1 MLLFAAA
8 NRDEEQF
15 TDAARFDVTR
25 ENAKSQLAFSAGPHY
40 CVGSALARLELRVA
54 FEELLE
60 RLPNLR
66 LDPAYPAPKHTQ
78 SYILRGL
85 NDLHVLFDP
94 A

>member
-1 MLLFAAA
+1 MLIFAAA
-8 NRDEEQF
+8 NRDEQKF
-15 TDAARFDVTR
+15 PNAACFDVTR
-25 ENAKSQLAFSAGPHY
+25 ENAKDQLAFSAGPHY

-54 FEELLE
+54 FEELLD

-66 LDPAYPAPKHTQ
+66 LDPAYPPPKHTQ

-85 NDLHVLFDP
+85 NELHVLFGP